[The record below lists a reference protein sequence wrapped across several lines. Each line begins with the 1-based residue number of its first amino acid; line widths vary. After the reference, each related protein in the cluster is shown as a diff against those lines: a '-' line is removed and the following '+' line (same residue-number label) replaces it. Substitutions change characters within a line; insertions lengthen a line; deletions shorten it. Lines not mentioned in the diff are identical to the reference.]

1 MCSTSRHGI
10 GVKEDVQA
18 QQTNLQNTR
27 TRRSGIL
34 TVMDRPPG
42 IFFVN
47 FYSSY
52 KVGLMFEFYFD
63 CYFYSTTYFT
73 IIVSTK

>member
-10 GVKEDVQA
+10 GVKEDIPS

-42 IFFVN
+42 KL
-47 FYSSY
+47 FY
-52 KVGLMFEFYFD
+52 KIITFKLYFP
-63 CYFYSTTYFT
+63 SL
-73 IIVSTK
+73 IV